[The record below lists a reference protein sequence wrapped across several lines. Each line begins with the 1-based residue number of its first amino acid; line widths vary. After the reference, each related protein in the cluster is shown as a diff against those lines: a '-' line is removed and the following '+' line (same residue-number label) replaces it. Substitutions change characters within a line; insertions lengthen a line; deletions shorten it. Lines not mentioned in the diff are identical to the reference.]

1 MAYACVWWM
10 RRTLNIAS
18 RWSRGSRA
26 LAGIAEAETVALSR
40 AESDKT
46 IDEDFIGVVGK
57 YA

>member
-1 MAYACVWWM
+1 M

-18 RWSRGSRA
+18 HWSCGFRA
-26 LAGIAEAETVALSR
+26 LAGIADAETVALSR
-40 AESDKT
+40 AESDKS